1 MPDRFRKQ
9 MLGAR
14 ASPGEQ
20 FDLRALAVLYAILM
34 FTSNAVLTSTTS
46 IAVPLTQFYHITNSV
61 VAEMPNLMFASVY
74 LVVGFAPTYVTR
86 RLNLFNTLCGTAL
99 ILTLG
104 SLCRAVAERGFGWLM
119 VGNALVAI
127 VQPLVFANT
136 SGVALYCIGENA
148 QGAYIGAVLLVGLL
162 GNAWGFVVSSWI
174 VQTAADYGHYF
185 GRIELLYLFLNL
197 SSALGLVAV
206 CLHWH
211 WRRSH
216 PAVPVDPPLPLPL
229 PLQVQGCP
237 AWPPPEA
244 THVSI
249 ALPRSA
255 TSASSPTPTVLVNAR
270 KHYKLGLS
278 LIVASLLNGSTNAV
292 IIILEPI
299 LLDRGYASSQVFV
312 AGVCYLVVSIPA
324 PWLFGA
330 WIDRTLASRAK
341 FIVLAVFVGTSLL
354 QILLINVNIAIRW
367 FYAVIAVYGVGGNV
381 LTTVFLAAS
390 NRWTDG
396 RDADAINALY
406 IWLHTFVTL
415 ALALCFTLVSLGT
428 TSTVF
433 WSLSIVCCV
442 ASLLLLVMD

>member
-1 MPDRFRKQ
+1 
-9 MLGAR
+9 MLGAHP
-14 ASPGEQ
+14 SPSEQ
-20 FDLRALAVLYAILM
+20 LDLRALALLYALLM

-46 IAVPLTQFYHITNSV
+46 IAVPLTQYYNITNAA
-61 VAEMPNLMFASVY
+61 VAEMPNLMFAAVY

-86 RLNLFNTLCGTAL
+86 RLNLFNTLCATAL
-99 ILTLG
+99 TLTLG

-136 SGVALYCIGENA
+136 SGVALYCMGESA
-148 QGAYIGAVLLVGLL
+148 QGTYIGVVLLVGLL

-174 VQTAADYGHYF
+174 IQSASDYGHYF
-185 GRIELLYLFLNL
+185 GRIELLYLFLNAISTVGL
-197 SSALGLVAV
+197 ALV
-206 CLHWH
+206 CLRRR

-216 PAVPVDPPLPLPL
+216 PAATVTVDFMAPSAGPTLSGTTWPP
-229 PLQVQGCP
+229 
-237 AWPPPEA
+237 PPPEA
-244 THVSI
+244 SSMSI
-249 ALPRSA
+249 AIVPPSVVDVDAVAPAAPVHNTRQQY
-255 TSASSPTPTVLVNAR
+255 
-270 KHYKLGLS
+270 KYKLALS
-278 LIVASLLNGSTNAV
+278 LIVASLLNGSTNSV

-299 LLDRGYASSQVFV
+299 LLDRGYGSSQVFA

-330 WIDRTLASRAK
+330 WIDRTLAARVK

-354 QILLINVNIAIRW
+354 QILLINVDISIHW
-367 FYAVIAVYGVGGNV
+367 FYAVIAVYGIGGNV
-381 LTTVFLAAS
+381 ITTVFLAAA

-396 RDADAINALY
+396 RDADAINAVY
-406 IWLHTFVTL
+406 IWLHTLITL

-428 TSTVF
+428 TSAVF

-442 ASLLLLVMD
+442 ASVFLLATD